1 MRELNQQSNHRPPA
15 PAAAAGATG
24 LLTPRQRLRV
34 HVRHAHRFVRHRG
47 RELLGFIL
55 AHLMPARPYA
65 SALDASDI
73 HTVLI
78 CRVNGRMGNTLFL
91 TPLLERLHALLPQ
104 ASIDLLLAYPRAPEL
119 LAGTPGV
126 RRIIVVPYKSWRLWR
141 YIAALRSLRARQ
153 YDLAIDPTP
162 ESSSG
167 RTALNLAR
175 ARYRLGF
182 ATRSQWAHL
191 THAVPLPAEPM
202 HQALHP
208 VYLLTRILG
217 APYDAQG
224 VRLWLPLGD
233 AEREAGRRAIAGAIG
248 CEPWQ
253 TSSLAFGFFA
263 HAATSKLI
271 PRSWWHG
278 FWEAFLA
285 LEPEAVPVEFLPTP
299 TTAPTIERFRHL
311 HLPSQRALTSAI
323 AATRVFVTTDS
334 GPMHLASSTAVPT
347 VGLFSATDPTLYRPL
362 KPTDLALDIAAC
374 SPRIVAQRCQ
384 RLWHLPYAPH
394 GGPPPARAS
403 IRELLA

>member
-1 MRELNQQSNHRPPA
+1 MNQQSNHERPARAASSGAA
-15 PAAAAGATG
+15 P
-24 LLTPRQRLRV
+24 LLTARQRLRV
-34 HVRHAHRFVRHRG
+34 HIRHGLRFVRHRG
-47 RELLGFIL
+47 RELLGFVL
-55 AHLMPARPYA
+55 ARLMPARPYA
-65 SALDASDI
+65 GALEASEI
-73 HTVLI
+73 NSVLI

-91 TPLLERLHALLPQ
+91 TPLIERLHALLPQ

-141 YIAALRSLRARQ
+141 YIAALRSLRACQ

-167 RTALNLAR
+167 RSALNLSR

-182 ATRSQWAHL
+182 ATHSQWARL

-202 HQALHP
+202 HQAIHP
-208 VYLLTRILG
+208 VYLLTSILG
-217 APYDAQG
+217 APYDAQA
-224 VRLWLPLGD
+224 VRLWLPLSE

-253 TSSLAFGFFA
+253 TSGLAFGFFA

-271 PRSWWHG
+271 PRSWWHA
-278 FWEAFLA
+278 FWEAFLT
-285 LEPEAVPVEFLPTP
+285 LEPEAIAVEFLPTP
-299 TTAPTIERFRHL
+299 TTAPTFERFRHL

-323 AATRVFVTTDS
+323 AATRLFVTTDS
-334 GPMHLASSTAVPT
+334 GPMHLASSTEVPT
-347 VGLFSATDPTLYRPL
+347 VGLFTATDPTLYRPL

-374 SPRIVAQRCQ
+374 GPRLIAQRCQ
-384 RLWHLPYAPH
+384 RLWRLRYAPH
-394 GGPPPARAS
+394 DAPPPARAS
-403 IRELLA
+403 VGKLLA